1 MAAGATYVSI
11 ASNTLSSS
19 AASVTFSS
27 IPGTYTDL
35 VVVVAGTFTTGST
48 NNVNFQFNGD
58 TASNYSFL
66 RLLGD
71 GSAASSYRVS
81 DVQIDIGLLSS
92 TAQSNTVANI
102 QNYSNTT
109 TYKTAIGRGNT
120 PEYVQASLGAWR
132 NTAAITSVTILSA
145 ATFASGTTFSL
156 YGIAAA

>member
-66 RLLGD
+66 RLLGN
-71 GSAASSYRVS
+71 GSAASSYRAS
-81 DVQIDIGLLSS
+81 DVEIDIGLLSS
-92 TAQSNTVANI
+92 TAQSTTVANI

-120 PEYVQASLGAWR
+120 PEYVQASNGTWR
-132 NTAAITSVTILSA
+132 NTAAITSVKIQSA

-156 YGIAAA
+156 YGITAA

>member
-66 RLLGD
+66 RLLGN
-71 GSAASSYRVS
+71 GSAASSYRAS
-81 DVQIDIGLLSS
+81 DVEIDIGLLSS
-92 TAQSNTVANI
+92 TAQSTTVANI